1 MHAHTPHESTGY
13 EERADNEDQP
23 GEGAVLVNW
32 DQHSKCKAPSTK
44 VTQPWKPQPQIPI
57 ALHTH
62 YST

>member
-44 VTQPWKPQPQIPI
+44 VT
-57 ALHTH
+57 
-62 YST
+62 